1 MEGRV
6 KLLGIDFK
14 AALSRMRF
22 PGAGGQGASST
33 SLSLLE
39 PSNYFLAGYDSW
51 ASARSGVDYA
61 SEIGSLGQSS
71 LVMAAVNWLG
81 RVLPEAPL
89 IVAGRET
96 GTGKEN
102 KIENHPATQLFKRPN
117 PYYTG
122 STLFKQFAYSWII
135 DGNVYLLKVRN
146 GGKQV
151 TELWY
156 VPPSMIQPRWPKNGT
171 EFISHYEYKVDA
183 QTFDVDV
190 EDVIHFGDG
199 RDYSVPSYGRC
210 GISPLKSLLREIYSD
225 AEIAN
230 YSAALMKNGA
240 IPPIILSLKDGTS
253 SVKFDPKALK
263 DAYQRATQGAERGK
277 AFVSNQAIDV
287 HKVAF
292 NPSEMDLKALRR
304 LPEERL
310 AAVIG
315 IPAIVLGFGAGL
327 DKATYANAEQLTEF
341 ATETYLV
348 PLWRYIEEEL
358 SHQLLPEFD
367 AAGSLTMHFDMHKVR
382 ALSED
387 EDKLYSRLS
396 MAYKEGWLKR
406 SEVRAKAGFEFDKE
420 DEVYK
425 VETTPAQLADPNAD
439 PNAAPNAD
447 PVVDQSKPAEK
458 KAASD
463 EMLDAAV
470 PWLLKLDEAE
480 AAELLQA
487 RTRVNGRG

>member
-1 MEGRV
+1 MSLV
-6 KLLGIDFK
+6 TSFK
-14 AALSRMRF
+14 AAMSRMRF
-22 PGAGGQGASST
+22 PASGGQGAAST
-33 SLSLLE
+33 SIVRID
-39 PSNYFLAGYDSW
+39 PGFLTGLDSW
-51 ASARSGVDYA
+51 ATANRSGVDYA
-61 SEIGSLGQSS
+61 KEIGSLGQSS

-89 IVAGRET
+89 IVAGREQT
-96 GTGKEN
+96 DGKEN

-135 DGNVYLLKVRN
+135 DGNVYFLKVRN
-146 GGKQV
+146 GGRQV

-156 VPPSMIQPRWPKNGT
+156 VPPEMISPRWPKDGSD
-171 EFISHYEYKVDA
+171 FISHYEYRVDSMKIDIDP
-183 QTFDVDV
+183 Q
-190 EDVIHFGDG
+190 DVIHFGDG
-199 RDYSVPSYGRC
+199 RDYAAPSYGRC

-240 IPPIILSLKDGTS
+240 IPPVIISLKDSTS
-253 SVKFDPKALK
+253 MVKADPKAIK

-277 AFVSNQAIDV
+277 AFVSSQAIDV

-292 NPSEMDLKALRR
+292 NPSEMDLKDLRR

-367 AAGSLTMHFDMHKVR
+367 ASGSLTMHFDMHKVR

-387 EDKLYSRLS
+387 EDKLYARLS
-396 MAYKEGWLKR
+396 QAYREGWLKR
-406 SEVRAKAGFEFDKE
+406 SEVRAKAGFEFDTE

-425 VETTPAQLADPNAD
+425 VETAPAQLAQPDQADPNAD
-439 PNAAPNAD
+439 PMMA
-447 PVVDQSKPAEK
+447 KPK
-458 KAASD
+458 P
-463 EMLDAAV
+463 L
-470 PWLLKLDEAE
+470 
-480 AAELLQA
+480 
-487 RTRVNGRG
+487 VNGAAKIN

>member
-1 MEGRV
+1 MSIV
-6 KLLGIDFK
+6 TQFK
-14 AALSRMRF
+14 AALTRMRF
-22 PGAGGQGASST
+22 STTGGEGAGASSVIRID
-33 SLSLLE
+33 
-39 PSNYFLAGYDSW
+39 PNFLTDIDSW
-51 ASARSGVDYA
+51 SQNRSGVDYA
-61 SEIGSLGQSS
+61 REIGSLGQSS

-89 IVAGRET
+89 VLTDRAMID
-96 GTGKEN
+96 GKEN
-102 KIENHPATQLFKRPN
+102 KIENHPATQLFRRPN

-135 DGNVYLLKVRN
+135 DGNVYFLKVRD
-146 GGKQV
+146 GSGKV

-156 VPPSMIQPRWPKNGT
+156 VPPELLTPRWSKSGS
-171 EFISHYEYKVDA
+171 EFISYYEYKVDSDKF
-183 QTFDVDV
+183 TVDPQ
-190 EDVIHFGDG
+190 DVIHFGDG
-199 RDYSVPSYGRC
+199 RDYAAPSYGRC

-240 IPPIILSLKDGTS
+240 IPPVIISLKDSTS
-253 SVKFDPKALK
+253 MVKADPKAIK
-263 DAYQRATQGAERGK
+263 DAYQRATQGSERGK
-277 AFVSNQAIDV
+277 AFISSQAVDV

-292 NPSEMDLKALRR
+292 NPAEMDLKDLRR

-327 DKATYANAEQLTEF
+327 DKATYANAQQLTEF

-367 AAGSLTMHFDMHKVR
+367 TSGSLMMHFDMHKVR

-387 EDKLYSRLS
+387 EDKLYARLS
-396 MAYKEGWLKR
+396 QAYSEGWLKR
-406 SEVRAKAGFEFDKE
+406 SEVRAKAGFEFDAE

-425 VETTPAQLADPNAD
+425 VETTPAQLAGEPMD
-439 PNAAPNAD
+439 
-447 PVVDQSKPAEK
+447 E
-458 KAASD
+458 D
-463 EMLDAAV
+463 EMDDQDEKPPVPPKPNGAA
-470 PWLLKLDEAE
+470 KI
-480 AAELLQA
+480 
-487 RTRVNGRG
+487 NGLRSV